1 MGEYIRKSRE
11 ERYEEIRSA
20 ALKVFLEKGYRNTT
34 MEDIINATSLSK
46 GGFYHYYR
54 STKQILIDI
63 MRYGNYRFIEQNI
76 KLKENASREEV
87 CMALTNIMLDKV
99 LNEAPERELYLMFA
113 YEIIYDKDFEKVF
126 LELEKE
132 TLDIFDNI
140 FKDNTSNCESEK
152 LRNKNIYIS
161 RMGNALLLTQNLF
174 SDKEI
179 LKKNRENLYN
189 IFYRLYSEIL
199 E

>member
-140 FKDNTSNCESEK
+140 FKDNTSNYESEK

-161 RMGNALLLTQNLF
+161 RMVNALLLTQNLF